1 MDRPLLP
8 DEKEAVGDIVDD
20 IVDDVLNSTQESLHP
35 DTARQVARPGA
46 EDMKAACL
54 LYVKLKC
61 KWDSGAE
68 GSPTSIEQ
76 MREALVYDKVK
87 KEGLA
92 SSWSGLDG
100 LRHKYF
106 LYNKET
112 DTISGV
118 YVFFSADARKAYTDT
133 DLFKSHA
140 MIPHFSSV
148 EAEEVDVMPGTELS
162 IEKTAW
168 PTTPPTAE
176 DVTKA
181 VMLIVKIKMNY
192 DTKIEGCPT
201 CKEDLYGFMAAP
213 PNGMGYPAQFSTVKG
228 LRGKY
233 FGYNAAEERCYG
245 FYTFLDQAS
254 LDEYMASD
262 LFKKQGDPPHIAEL
276 AYTVHEVLPGTEIAL
291 DQGAWT
297 GK

>member
-1 MDRPLLP
+1 MGNLCSGPSATQSP
-8 DEKEAVGDIVDD
+8 AEAEKNMEIIA
-20 IVDDVLNSTQESLHP
+20 
-35 DTARQVARPGA
+35 PGA
-46 EDMKAACL
+46 EDMKAACI

-61 KWDSGAE
+61 KWDSGAA
-68 GSPTSIEQ
+68 GSPTTIEQ
-76 MREALVYDKVK
+76 MRGALVYDKMK
-87 KEGLA
+87 QEGLTKA
-92 SSWSGLDG
+92 WSGMDG

-106 LYNKET
+106 LYTEET
-112 DTISGV
+112 DTVSGV
-118 YVFFSADARKAYTDT
+118 YVFFSEDARKAYMDT

-176 DVTKA
+176 EVTKA

-213 PNGMGYPAQFSTVKG
+213 PNGMGYPAQFGSLKG

-276 AYTVHEVLPGTEIAL
+276 TYTVHEVFSGTEIVL